1 MYELKSSYLFFFAV
15 WFTTIVF
22 RLFELRLAKQNLAK
36 RKSEPNLQ
44 IAKEPFFFLFVILHS
59 SFLIIVPIEILVFN
73 RNFDLWLGL
82 ICLFVYTICLIMR
95 ISVLTTLRQ
104 NWNVKVV
111 FDTKSK
117 ESICKNGLYKYIRH
131 PNYLIVILEIASISL
146 LHQAYLS
153 FLFFSVCNFCILY
166 FRSRQEEAAL
176 MQNPYYKEHFQN
188 KKRFIPFVF

>member
-1 MYELKSSYLFFFAV
+1 MQELNTSYFVFFTV
-15 WFTTIVF
+15 WIVTILF
-22 RLFELRLAKQNLAK
+22 RLFELRLAKKNLAK

-59 SFLIIVPIEILVFN
+59 SFLVAVPMEIFFLN
-73 RNFDLWLGL
+73 RKLEPWLSL
-82 ICLFVYTICLIMR
+82 ICLIVYFLCLVMR

-111 FDTKSK
+111 YDPKSK
-117 ESICKNGLYKYIRH
+117 ESISKTGLYQYIRH

-146 LHQAYLS
+146 LHGAYLS
-153 FLFFSVCNFCILY
+153 FVFFSICNFLILY
-166 FRSRQEEAAL
+166 FRIKQEEEAL
-176 MQNPYYKEHFQN
+176 MQNPYYKEHFLN

>member
-73 RNFDLWLGL
+73 RKIIACRKIG
-82 ICLFVYTICLIMR
+82 FVSGC
-95 ISVLTTLRQ
+95 
-104 NWNVKVV
+104 
-111 FDTKSK
+111 
-117 ESICKNGLYKYIRH
+117 
-131 PNYLIVILEIASISL
+131 
-146 LHQAYLS
+146 AYENS
-153 FLFFSVCNFCILY
+153 MS
-166 FRSRQEEAAL
+166 
-176 MQNPYYKEHFQN
+176 
-188 KKRFIPFVF
+188 